1 MLALL
6 IVPHKTT
13 IRPPSLLHNPLHR
26 AMIGDMVARV
36 ADLEDEVFGAAK
48 IARRAPLQSMIHP
61 FRIEGLSRIDL
72 LGPTSAGS

>member
-1 MLALL
+1 
-6 IVPHKTT
+6 
-13 IRPPSLLHNPLHR
+13 
-26 AMIGDMVARV
+26 MIGDMVARV